1 MLFRPMPGLGGTRGG
16 MIGAIARF
24 SRKPQWERMRR
35 NIEMSGF
42 LNNEN
47 VITLVQVLNLDK
59 YRVVIGHSNIVDCVE
74 PTPTRFY
81 VFESAKG
88 SRR

>member
-1 MLFRPMPGLGGTRGG
+1 
-16 MIGAIARF
+16 
-24 SRKPQWERMRR
+24 
-35 NIEMSGF
+35 MSGF